1 MLNSAMKLPQRR
13 MNATLHNM
21 KVHPTA
27 IRTEDDRRKL
37 MMLIRTYMMEGG
49 NQIQFNVVDQETL
62 VAAQKEPEKYKDLIV
77 RVAGYSTYF
86 VTLSKNVQD
95 EVIGRTSY
103 RGL

>member
-1 MLNSAMKLPQRR
+1 
-13 MNATLHNM
+13 
-21 KVHPTA
+21 
-27 IRTEDDRRKL
+27 

>member
-1 MLNSAMKLPQRR
+1 MKMPQGR

-21 KVHPTA
+21 KLHPSALKTA
-27 IRTEDDRRKL
+27 EDREKL
-37 MMLIRTYMMEGG
+37 INLIETYMMEGG

-62 VAAQKEPEKYKDLIV
+62 IRAQKEPEKYKDLIV

-103 RGL
+103 GAL